1 MDMDTAANRAPR
13 VTVIVPSYN
22 HARYLPQRLESIFS
36 QTYRDFELIV
46 LDDASTDNSAELLR
60 PYAERG
66 EIQLVV
72 NTQNSGSP
80 FAQWARGAALARGEL
95 LWIAESDDFADPR
108 LLERLAATFD
118 RHPGVGLAYC
128 QSWQVDSAG
137 NVGAS
142 CEEFAR
148 WLDPVRWTGD
158 YINAGRD
165 EVARFL
171 TIQNTIP
178 NASAVL
184 VRTALLRR
192 AVLGANT
199 FRLCGDWI
207 TWINV
212 LLESD
217 VAFVAECLNGFR
229 THDKSV
235 RLTTRRNLDCAECL
249 ALKVHACAQLDAPSS
264 VRKRS
269 FNNEYPRWRDCL
281 EADDLRAQWPWVK
294 RTVRDGFRLWPS
306 GGWRMLRNVL
316 WVTVKRTVKHH
327 LFKAAPASR

>member
-1 MDMDTAANRAPR
+1 MDTAANRAPT

-22 HARYLPQRLESIFS
+22 HARYLPQRLESIFN

-46 LDDASTDNSAELLR
+46 LDDASTDHSVELLR

-66 EIQLVV
+66 QIQLVV
-72 NTQNSGSP
+72 NAQNSGSP

-108 LLERLAATFD
+108 LLERLAGAFAG
-118 RHPGVGLAYC
+118 HPGVGLAYC

-137 NVGAS
+137 TVGAS

-148 WLDPVRWTGD
+148 WLDPVRWTRD
-158 YINAGRD
+158 YTNAGRD

-192 AVLGANT
+192 AVTGANT

-217 VAFVAECLNGFR
+217 VAFVADCLNGFR
-229 THDKSV
+229 THDQSV

-249 ALKVHACAQLDAPSS
+249 ALKVYACGQLDAPFD

-269 FNNEYPRWRDCL
+269 FNNEYSRWLACL
-281 EADDLRAQWPWVK
+281 KADGIRAQWPWVR

-306 GGWRMLRNVL
+306 GGWRMLRNVGL
-316 WVTVKRTVKHH
+316 LAVKRIVRQY
-327 LFKAAPASR
+327 LFRTAPAAR